1 MVDGNKSL
9 NLKDLSGSKKAAI
22 LLLALGDEMAS
33 KILSH
38 MEDQEIR
45 QITPHIANTADTPVS
60 LVDAVLEEFEKNLIN
75 PTTIPMG
82 GKEVARKV
90 LGRAMGEERAEALMR
105 EMAPIMPFS
114 PPFQSL
120 KEVDPRVM
128 ANFMQAEHPQTMA
141 IILSYLEP
149 EQSAATLKEL
159 PEELQVECLMRM
171 ATLDRISGDVLHEI
185 DEVMRNQIRVGGGTY
200 TGTDRKKG
208 KSLAPVAKVL
218 NYMEKSSVDGLM
230 ASLNERNP
238 ELANKISDLM
248 FVFNDLTLVDDR
260 GVQAIL
266 REVSRD
272 DLMMALKGAND
283 EVKEIIYRNMSDR
296 ARQMLEED
304 MEVMGP
310 VRLSEVERAQ
320 KAVVKV
326 ASRLESEGKIVVR
339 RGWDEIVV

>member
-1 MVDGNKSL
+1 
-9 NLKDLSGSKKAAI
+9 
-22 LLLALGDEMAS
+22 MAS
-33 KILSH
+33 KILGH
-38 MEDQEIR
+38 LEDQEIR
-45 QITPHIANTADTPVS
+45 QITPHIASTADTPVS
-60 LVDAVLEEFEKNLIN
+60 LVNAVLEDFEKNLVN
-75 PTTIPMG
+75 PTSIPLG

-90 LGRAMGEERAEALMR
+90 LARAMGEERADALLR
-105 EMAPIMPFS
+105 EMAPIMPLS

-120 KEVDPRVM
+120 KEVDPKIM
-128 ANFMQAEHPQTMA
+128 ANFLQAEHPQTMA

-185 DEVMRNQIRVGGGTY
+185 DEVMRNQIRVGGATY
-200 TGTDRKKG
+200 SGAERKKG

-218 NYMEKSSVDGLM
+218 NYMEKSSVDSLM

-260 GVQAIL
+260 GIQAIL

-283 EVKEIIYRNMSDR
+283 EVKEIIFRNMSDR

-326 ASRLESEGKIVVR
+326 ASRLESEGKIIVR